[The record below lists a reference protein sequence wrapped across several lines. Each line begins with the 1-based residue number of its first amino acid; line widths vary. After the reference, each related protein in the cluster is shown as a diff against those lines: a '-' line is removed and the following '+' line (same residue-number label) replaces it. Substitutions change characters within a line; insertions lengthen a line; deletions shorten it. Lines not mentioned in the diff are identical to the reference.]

1 MPLNTEHIQYTDL
14 NTDKTF
20 SQLAEAIINSVKVT
34 MNCIKIGQIVSFDK
48 SDQTASIQILHR
60 KDVNYNLNQMS
71 ESEYPLLCKV
81 PVVVLQG
88 GGSNITFPIKQ
99 GDQCLVVFCD
109 YMMDNWWISGG
120 VSSSDFPR
128 KHDISDAIAIVGL
141 NALPR
146 AIKDYSDYLHLKYNG
161 KSDIVI
167 GENIDVNNDNIH
179 LNGATEVKET
189 LEVKKDGTF
198 KKDVNVEQT
207 VTAKV
212 LNATTAATGSFRTS
226 DNKTVTVVNGIV
238 TVIQ

>member
-1 MPLNTEHIQYTDL
+1 MTVKDNLALQLIPSLFSMIVLHYNGNHIYLTHLND
-14 NTDKTF
+14 F
-20 SQLAEAIINSVKVT
+20 
-34 MNCIKIGQIVSFDK
+34 
-48 SDQTASIQILHR
+48 
-60 KDVNYNLNQMS
+60 
-71 ESEYPLLCKV
+71 
-81 PVVVLQG
+81 LQ
-88 GGSNITFPIKQ
+88 
-99 GDQCLVVFCD
+99 
-109 YMMDNWWISGG
+109 
-120 VSSSDFPR
+120 SSDFPR
-128 KHDISDAIAIVGL
+128 KHDLSDAIAIVGL
-141 NALPR
+141 NALPK
-146 AIKDYSDYLHLKYNG
+146 AIQDYSDYLHLKYNG